1 MWKNYSLGK
10 VILASQSPRR
20 ADLLRA
26 LDIDF
31 EIAIPIHLE
40 EKYPLDID
48 KKEGP
53 LYLAKMK
60 LDAYKSLYRANDII
74 IAADTIVLLNDKV
87 LGKPK
92 DKAEALQ
99 FLSLL
104 SNNTHRVITGVVIAK
119 GDEIISFTD
128 ESIVQFN
135 ELSTADINYYI
146 DNYNPFDKAGSYGV
160 QDWIGMR
167 AIRSING
174 SYYNVMGLP
183 IDKVAHHL
191 DKLIK

>member
-1 MWKNYSLGK
+1 MWKDYSLGK

-20 ADLLRA
+20 ADLLKA

-31 EIAIPIHLE
+31 EIALPIHLE

-48 KKEGP
+48 KKEVP
-53 LYLAKMK
+53 LYLAKLK

-74 IAADTIVLLNDKV
+74 IAADTIVLLNDNV

-104 SNNTHRVITGVVIAK
+104 SNNTHSVITGVAIAK
-119 GDEIISFTD
+119 GNEIISFTD
-128 ESIVQFN
+128 ETIVQFN

-146 DNYNPFDKAGSYGV
+146 DNYNPFDKAGAYGV